1 MNLEKYLKILCLT
14 DLFKCFSSEEL
25 LLLFND
31 NNYKLSQYKKN
42 SIIHFESEKCLT
54 LDIIL
59 KGEIIIQ
66 KIDEDGNVLTIT
78 KFNIGD
84 AIGGNLLF
92 GNNNTYPMTVT
103 SKSDAVI
110 LHIKKDFVLQ
120 LCQTNKIF
128 LIEFIKSISEKTF
141 ILTSKI
147 KSISMKSLRESIID
161 FLNYEYY
168 SQNTNKIKLNMTKKE
183 LAERLG
189 VQRSSLSR
197 ELNKMR
203 KDGLVVYDAH
213 SITIKD
219 FNIIKLK
226 IIG

>member
-1 MNLEKYLKILCLT
+1 MNLEKYINILRLT
-14 DLFKCFSSEEL
+14 DLFSSFSKQEL
-25 LLLFND
+25 LSLFNEHTHKISH
-31 NNYKLSQYKKN
+31 YKRN

-59 KGEIIIQ
+59 EGKIIIQ
-66 KIDEDGNVLTIT
+66 RIDEHGDILTIT
-78 KFNIGD
+78 NFGIGD
-84 AIGGNLLF
+84 VIGGNLLF
-92 GNNNTYPMTVT
+92 GNNNSYPMTVT
-103 SKSDAVI
+103 SKSNAVI
-110 LHIKKDFVLQ
+110 LHIKKDFVLK
-120 LCQTNKIF
+120 LCQSNKNF
-128 LIEFIKSISEKTF
+128 LVEFIKSISEKTF

-183 LAERLG
+183 LAQRLG

-203 KDGLVVYDAH
+203 KDGLVIYDAH

-219 FNIIKLK
+219 FSIIK
-226 IIG
+226 